1 MKDLNGKV
9 AFITGGAS
17 GIGLGMATAF
27 LKIGMKVVVAD
38 IRADRLPTAASALRQ
53 ISDDVVCVE
62 VDTTS
67 KESIEAAANQ
77 AETAFGNVHVLCNNA
92 GIGGG
97 GTVLS
102 VPDERWQRVM
112 DVNLWGPLRGVQ
124 VFLPRM
130 LKHGEGGHIVNT
142 ASFSGIHGHHNQSSY
157 GTSKFALVG
166 FSEFLRNDMAKENV
180 SVSVLCPHVIDTPIF
195 YPDLADDDIEG
206 IKKRRE
212 AMAGIYKIA
221 VQPET
226 VGEQVIRAIQTDEL
240 YIFCDGKESREM
252 LEERTQAMFAAFDR
266 QFPES
271 SVTEK

>member
-1 MKDLNGKV
+1 MQDLKGKV
-9 AFITGGAS
+9 ALITGGGS

-27 LKIGMKVVVAD
+27 LKAGIKVVNTD
-38 IRADRLPTAASALRQ
+38 IRADRLERAESTLKQ
-53 ISDDVVCVE
+53 ISDDILSIE

-67 KESIEAAANQ
+67 SDSIEQAADK
-77 AETAFGNVHVLCNNA
+77 AEAAFGNVHILCNNA

-97 GTVLS
+97 GLVLT
-102 VPDERWQRVM
+102 VPDERWKRVM
-112 DVNLWGPLRGVQ
+112 DINLWGPLRGVQ

-142 ASFSGIHGHHNQSSY
+142 SSFSGIHGHHSQSSY

-195 YPDLADDDIEG
+195 YPDLADDDVEG

-212 AMAGIYKIA
+212 VMSGILDIA

-226 VGEQVIRAIQTDEL
+226 VGEQVIRAIETDEL

-252 LEERTQAMFAAFDR
+252 LEERTKAMFDAFDR
-266 QFPES
+266 QFPG
-271 SVTEK
+271 K